1 VLGSVVPVNPVLES
15 VGPVVEGSRDVTLDE
30 ARLADVASWLAYEE
44 LPVPPTFFRFPF
56 ERSREEAIDFV
67 LVTSALNFA
76 YTDFATRERWDLVV
90 DGRAYADADGLH
102 LAFHRALENGVPALD
117 GEWLAQVSVEQLR
130 ELLRGGT
137 SELQMLEER
146 AAILREIGATL
157 VDRYDGHFHN
167 FAATTSTRLYDDGRG
182 FLESLVREFPRF
194 DDRVG
199 DVRFWKLAQLA
210 VWILEIT
217 LRDDGGL
224 GFADLGELTAFAD
237 YIVPAALEVMG
248 VLRYSDEL
256 SHAIAEG
263 QLIEAGSSREVE
275 LRAHTINACALLC
288 DRVNALRPPELQVIV
303 PQIDARLWLPFHVT
317 HRPHHLTRTIYY

>member
-1 VLGSVVPVNPVLES
+1 MNPVLRS
-15 VGPVVEGSRDVTLDE
+15 VEAVVAGSRDVTLDE

-67 LVTSALNFA
+67 LVATALNFA

-90 DGRAYADADGLH
+90 GGRAYADADGLH
-102 LAFHRALENGVPALD
+102 LAFHRALEEGVPALD
-117 GEWLAQVSVEQLR
+117 GEWLAQVTVEQLR

-157 VDRYDGHFHN
+157 VERYDGRFHN
-167 FAATTSTRLYDDGRG
+167 FAASTSPRLYDDGRG

-194 DDRVG
+194 DDSAG

-210 VWILEIT
+210 VWILEVT
-217 LRDDGGL
+217 LRDGGGL
-224 GFADLGELTAFAD
+224 GFDDLGELTAFAD

-248 VLRYSDEL
+248 ILRYSDEL
-256 SHAIAEG
+256 SQAIAEG
-263 QLIEAGSSREVE
+263 RLIDAGSAWEVE
-275 LRAHTINACALLC
+275 LRAQTINACSLLC
-288 DRVNALRPPELQVIV
+288 ARVNELRPPGLQVIA
-303 PQIDARLWLPFHVT
+303 PQIDARLWVPFHKT
-317 HRPHHLTRTIYY
+317 HLPHHLTRTIYY